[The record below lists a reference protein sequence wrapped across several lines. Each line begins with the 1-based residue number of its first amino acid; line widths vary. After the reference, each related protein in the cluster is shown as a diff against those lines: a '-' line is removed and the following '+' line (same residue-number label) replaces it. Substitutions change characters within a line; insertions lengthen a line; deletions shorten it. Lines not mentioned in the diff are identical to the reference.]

1 MKGKFTLKE
10 LKNAIKEEIGMY
22 KDDEW
27 VLEILKYPESLDDR
41 HVYTEWTPTG
51 ANNDGIVTMKL
62 SNFAFWGN
70 D

>member
-10 LKNAIKEEIGMY
+10 LKNAIKEQIGMY
-22 KDDEW
+22 KDDKW
-27 VLEILKYPESLDDR
+27 VLEILEYPESLDDK
-41 HVYTEWTPTG
+41 HVYTEWAPMG
-51 ANNDGIVTMKL
+51 ANNDGIAIMKL